1 MYISDVVVV
10 VGTVV
15 VAVVVVVVVVVGIEV
30 INLVGEEVLTGFLS
44 LIFCLLLLI
53 TSLDN
58 GTLVDFI
65 NLCKDT
71 GLCEV
76 TARGLYR
83 LEDLNDLK
91 SLNEVNTGFVVV
103 DTVVVVLVFV
113 VVVVLLLVVVLVVV
127 VLVVVDGVVLV
138 VVVVVVVVLIVV
150 VIGGK
155 VAPSSL
161 IIGVVLGVSSAV
173 LFLALSIK

>member
-10 VGTVV
+10 VGT
-15 VAVVVVVVVVVGIEV
+15 VVVVVVVVVGIEV

-113 VVVVLLLVVVLVVV
+113 VVVLLLVVVLVVV
-127 VLVVVDGVVLV
+127 VLVVVDGVVLDV
-138 VVVVVVVVLIVV
+138 VVVVVVVVLIVD

-173 LFLALSIK
+173 LFLALSIR

>member
-113 VVVVLLLVVVLVVV
+113 VVVLLLVVVLVVV

>member
-15 VAVVVVVVVVVGIEV
+15 VAVVVVVFVVVGIEV

-127 VLVVVDGVVLV
+127 VLVVVDGVEL

-173 LFLALSIK
+173 LFLALSIN

>member
-10 VGTVV
+10 VGT
-15 VAVVVVVVVVVGIEV
+15 VVVVVVVVVGIEV

-113 VVVVLLLVVVLVVV
+113 VVVLLLVVVLVVV

-138 VVVVVVVVLIVV
+138 VVVVVVVVVLIVD

-173 LFLALSIK
+173 LFLALSIR

>member
-1 MYISDVVVV
+1 MVV

-15 VAVVVVVVVVVGIEV
+15 VAVVVVVVVVGIEV

-113 VVVVLLLVVVLVVV
+113 VVVLLLVVVLVVV

-138 VVVVVVVVLIVV
+138 VVVVVVVVVLIVD

-173 LFLALSIK
+173 LFLALSIR